1 MVIDLLWLFFSFDSN
16 LLSSV
21 VVSLFDGEFFV
32 DTQRREGLSLRT
44 NCFTN
49 VCIGND
55 LYMLVVLA
63 LGGVFWCFWITFCFD
78 MMQLQ

>member
-1 MVIDLLWLFFSFDSN
+1 MICYGFFFSFDSN

-21 VVSLFDGEFFV
+21 VVSLFDEEFFV

-63 LGGVFWCFWITFCFD
+63 LGVAIGVFGSLSVLI
-78 MMQLQ
+78 

>member
-1 MVIDLLWLFFSFDSN
+1 MAFFSFDSN

-63 LGGVFWCFWITFCFD
+63 LGVAIGVFESLSVLI
-78 MMQLQ
+78 